1 MTLDRDRILQS
12 AQKYIDRKKYDRAIE
27 EYQRVIREDPEDAR
41 TLLKIGDLQAR
52 MQAYGDA
59 IATYDHVGQYYAKH
73 GFAPKAIAVYKQ
85 IRELMRKHA
94 PELADKYAHIT
105 PRLAEI
111 YMQQGLTSEALAAY
125 DELAAWLQRNGR
137 ERDAIKVLTRMV
149 ELDPNNPLYQLRF
162 AEACA
167 HLQRLDEAIAAF
179 WQAAQIL
186 IRLQR
191 HDDALKVLERIL
203 HFRQD
208 AQYARVAAGLYLQK
222 GDKES
227 GLLALARLQLCFQ
240 ADPKDLNTLGLLAH
254 AFTQIE
260 QPEKAI
266 EVYKEAILKLSELH
280 NKNGAQTKSIS

>member
-105 PRLAEI
+105 PT
-111 YMQQGLTSEALAAY
+111 TSTATVASTP
-125 DELAAWLQRNGR
+125 WPP
-137 ERDAIKVLTRMV
+137 TTSS
-149 ELDPNNPLYQLRF
+149 LRGCN
-162 AEACA
+162 ATVASVTPSRCSPG
-167 HLQRLDEAIAAF
+167 
-179 WQAAQIL
+179 WWSSTPTIL
-186 IRLQR
+186 
-191 HDDALKVLERIL
+191 
-203 HFRQD
+203 
-208 AQYARVAAGLYLQK
+208 
-222 GDKES
+222 S
-227 GLLALARLQLCFQ
+227 
-240 ADPKDLNTLGLLAH
+240 T
-254 AFTQIE
+254 
-260 QPEKAI
+260 
-266 EVYKEAILKLSELH
+266 S
-280 NKNGAQTKSIS
+280 